1 MLPFQHFSSIAH
13 QLSVSEKNCLINW
26 LCSSKVHVSCAGSY
40 WTHPPGSHGL
50 WLTCGHM
57 SPTPLHNEHEQQKVC
72 HINFTLM
79 GKWPGAAKCTHSP
92 DMEVALLW
100 SQCDWSLLLW
110 DACCTAAGM
119 CWYIS
124 DQADHSS
131 GMSLHPVDA
140 YYFHCLL
147 LREHFGSNFEDKLC
161 RGKRKGLFHLPLTF
175 DRCSSVLWKC
185 HLHVHETKLFSFPSE
200 G

>member
-1 MLPFQHFSSIAH
+1 
-13 QLSVSEKNCLINW
+13 
-26 LCSSKVHVSCAGSY
+26 
-40 WTHPPGSHGL
+40 
-50 WLTCGHM
+50 M
-57 SPTPLHNEHEQQKVC
+57 SPTPLHNDHEQQKVC

-92 DMEVALLW
+92 DMEAALLW

-175 DRCSSVLWKC
+175 DHCSSVLWKC
-185 HLHVHETKLFSFPSE
+185 HLHVHETKLFPFPSE
-200 G
+200 GKNHLYLIQYSYPNVKSNYLQPEERGGQESIGEAYWKRNMALSNIEYIS